1 MGLIQPLTML
11 RFCLML
17 TLATLAAAGPGYKAM
32 MMKKMAK
39 HYFDQ
44 MCWGK
49 DNQMAKYKSIK
60 ESLASCMGQAA
71 PAPRAMPQKMVM
83 KPVHSYHV
91 PTYSIVSPY
100 QFTRYHHLGKR
111 ATPEE
116 ETAEFLNDWVDFQGD
131 LEHKIGNLTCVFDK
145 MGLHTASGDVNLKFF
160 TTDFWNNINLGS
172 TLAGSDPAWRS
183 MFTTKWTDCY
193 NKAQAIPT
201 ETLTRMSFMKSMPQL
216 ARNMEFWMCAMEAKT
231 DACPLRSSTRCWRIC
246 TARTT
251 APSTGPSTG
260 CLPTSKSLKRTKV
273 FSKKKKNPAPYVCQG
288 TSSPA

>member
-1 MGLIQPLTML
+1 MGFLIQPLTMF
-11 RFCLML
+11 RFCLVL
-17 TLATLAAAGPGYKAM
+17 TLATLVAAGPGYKAM

-116 ETAEFLNDWVDFQGD
+116 ETAEFLNDWVEFQGD

-183 MFTTKWTDCY
+183 MLTTKWTDCY

-201 ETLTRMSFMKSMPQL
+201 ETLTRMSFMKSMPSWPATWSSGCVPWRQRPTL
-216 ARNMEFWMCAMEAKT
+216 V
-231 DACPLRSSTRCWRIC
+231 PPRSSTRCWRTC

-260 CLPTSKSLKRTKV
+260 CLPTS
-273 FSKKKKNPAPYVCQG
+273 
-288 TSSPA
+288 TSSPALPRWC

>member
-1 MGLIQPLTML
+1 MGTFLIQPLTMF

-71 PAPRAMPQKMVM
+71 PAPRTMPQKMVM

-145 MGLHTASGDVNLKFF
+145 MGLHTANGDVNLRFF

-183 MFTTKWTDCY
+183 MLTTSWPATWSSGCVPWR
-193 NKAQAIPT
+193 QRPT
-201 ETLTRMSFMKSMPQL
+201 LVP
-216 ARNMEFWMCAMEAKT
+216 
-231 DACPLRSSTRCWRIC
+231 PRSSTRCLRTC

-260 CLPTSKSLKRTKV
+260 CLPTS
-273 FSKKKKNPAPYVCQG
+273 
-288 TSSPA
+288 TSSPALPRWC

>member
-1 MGLIQPLTML
+1 MGLGQGQPDGQVQVDQGEPRLLHGTGSPSPKDH
-11 RFCLML
+11 
-17 TLATLAAAGPGYKAM
+17 AAEDGDETSP
-32 MMKKMAK
+32 
-39 HYFDQ
+39 FLP
-44 MCWGK
+44 C
-49 DNQMAKYKSIK
+49 
-60 ESLASCMGQAA
+60 
-71 PAPRAMPQKMVM
+71 
-83 KPVHSYHV
+83 

-145 MGLHTASGDVNLKFF
+145 MGLHTASGDVNLRFF

-183 MFTTKWTDCY
+183 MLTTKWTDCY

-216 ARNMEFWMCAMEAKT
+216 ARNMEFWMCAVEAKT
-231 DACPLRSSTRCWRIC
+231 DACSAALQHSMLEDMYGKDDGSINWTEY
-246 TARTT
+246 
-251 APSTGPSTG
+251 G
-260 CLPTSKSLKRTKV
+260 LPADKYELAS
-273 FSKKKKNPAPYVCQG
+273 
-288 TSSPA
+288 

>member
-1 MGLIQPLTML
+1 MF
-11 RFCLML
+11 RFCLLL
-17 TLATLAAAGPGYKAM
+17 TLATLVAAGPGYKAM

-91 PTYSIVSPY
+91 PAYSIVSPY

-145 MGLHTASGDVNLKFF
+145 MGLHTASGDVNLRFF
-160 TTDFWNNINLGS
+160 TTDFWNNINLDS

-183 MFTTKWTDCY
+183 MLTTKWTDCY

-231 DACPLRSSTRCWRIC
+231 DACSAALQHSMLEDMYGKDDGSINWTEY
-246 TARTT
+246 
-251 APSTGPSTG
+251 G
-260 CLPTSKSLKRTKV
+260 LPADKYELASVATMVLINSKSDMEK
-273 FSKKKKNPAPYVCQG
+273 FICSFFESDG
-288 TSSPA
+288 TDM